1 MPSPPSA
8 PSLGG
13 AAYALLERGL
23 RVYGV
28 DPTPPGR
35 KHAPVV
41 AEHPRFVEI
50 VARLGEPGLLQ
61 RLPSDVDWLLCDAN
75 IAPDVAVPHLAD
87 LCSRCG
93 ERLQGL
99 FYTCKLGE
107 KLWTKPAQMLDE
119 LEALKAQLA
128 AAADFGLMQS
138 VQLSNNRQE
147 LLVLGVTRRG
157 LQRAEGRRLPV
168 WSEIEDVGR
177 AVTQLFARTHTV
189 CALLRYGQGHRT
201 ARESR
206 RDMRRDDA
214 CRTVP

>member
-1 MPSPPSA
+1 MRA
-8 PSLGG
+8 PFIGG

-35 KHAPVV
+35 KHAPIV

-61 RLPSDVDWLLCDAN
+61 RLPTDVDWLLCDAN

-128 AAADFGLMQS
+128 AAADFGVMQS
-138 VQLSNNRQE
+138 VQLSANRQE

-157 LQRAEGRRLPV
+157 LQRAEGRTVRGVL
-168 WSEIEDVGR
+168 GR
-177 AVTQLFARTHTV
+177 
-189 CALLRYGQGHRT
+189 
-201 ARESR
+201 
-206 RDMRRDDA
+206 
-214 CRTVP
+214 

>member
-1 MPSPPSA
+1 MASRMASLMASLIASLMASLMTSLMASLDGLPDGLPECLPRAKMEEKDNWRYGRMRA
-8 PSLGG
+8 PFIGG

-35 KHAPVV
+35 KHAPIV

-61 RLPSDVDWLLCDAN
+61 RLPTDVDWLLCDAN

-99 FYTCKLGE
+99 FYTYMQVL
-107 KLWTKPAQMLDE
+107 TT
-119 LEALKAQLA
+119 AL
-128 AAADFGLMQS
+128 F
-138 VQLSNNRQE
+138 
-147 LLVLGVTRRG
+147 
-157 LQRAEGRRLPV
+157 P
-168 WSEIEDVGR
+168 
-177 AVTQLFARTHTV
+177 
-189 CALLRYGQGHRT
+189 HR
-201 ARESR
+201 
-206 RDMRRDDA
+206 
-214 CRTVP
+214 

>member
-1 MPSPPSA
+1 MRA
-8 PSLGG
+8 PSSGG

-35 KHAPVV
+35 KHAPIV

-61 RLPSDVDWLLCDAN
+61 RLPTDVDWLLCDAN

-128 AAADFGLMQS
+128 AAADFGVMQS
-138 VQLSNNRQE
+138 VQLSANRQE

-157 LQRAEGRRLPV
+157 LQRAEGR
-168 WSEIEDVGR
+168 
-177 AVTQLFARTHTV
+177 
-189 CALLRYGQGHRT
+189 T
-201 ARESR
+201 ASW
-206 RDMRRDDA
+206 A
-214 CRTVP
+214 GNA

>member
-1 MPSPPSA
+1 MPPPPSA

-41 AEHPRFVEI
+41 AKHPRFVEI

-157 LQRAEGRRLPV
+157 LQRAEGRAAGV
-168 WSEIEDVGR
+168 E
-177 AVTQLFARTHTV
+177 
-189 CALLRYGQGHRT
+189 
-201 ARESR
+201 
-206 RDMRRDDA
+206 
-214 CRTVP
+214 

>member
-1 MPSPPSA
+1 MASLDGLPDGLPECLPRAKMEEKDNWRYGRMRA
-8 PSLGG
+8 PFIGG

-35 KHAPVV
+35 KHAPIV

-61 RLPSDVDWLLCDAN
+61 RLPTDVDWLLCDAN

-99 FYTCKLGE
+99 FYTCMQVL
-107 KLWTKPAQMLDE
+107 TT
-119 LEALKAQLA
+119 AL
-128 AAADFGLMQS
+128 F
-138 VQLSNNRQE
+138 
-147 LLVLGVTRRG
+147 
-157 LQRAEGRRLPV
+157 P
-168 WSEIEDVGR
+168 
-177 AVTQLFARTHTV
+177 
-189 CALLRYGQGHRT
+189 HR
-201 ARESR
+201 
-206 RDMRRDDA
+206 
-214 CRTVP
+214 